1 MSPTVQA
8 HGLDLIALRRELHQ
22 IPEVGLQLPRTHAR
36 LLAEF
41 EHLPVEITEAAGAS
55 GFVAVLR
62 GTASDPADGRR
73 PIVLLRADMDALPV
87 AEETGGPFAST
98 NGSMHACGHDL
109 HMAAI
114 VGAARSLCARRKEL
128 HGDVVFLLQ
137 AGEEGHGEARLVLE
151 EGLIEAAGRRPD
163 HAYGLHVWSSG
174 HPTGSIRSRAGALM
188 AGVDTFDVRVIGRGG
203 HGSAPQHTVDP
214 IPILCEMVTQS
225 QVMITRQFDIFD
237 PVVLTCGVLR
247 AGEANNV
254 IPDQAM
260 ASFSMRTFSHAT
272 RQKALEQLTRLFR
285 HLAQARGAHCELE
298 VTASSP
304 TTCNEPAE
312 VDYVEA
318 IVQRG
323 FPGRW
328 SPMADPVTASEDFAY
343 VLEQIPGAF
352 VFVSAVPEGTD
363 STTASSN
370 HSPQAI
376 FDDSVLDDAARLL
389 AELALG
395 RLAGSS

>member
-1 MSPTVQA
+1 M
-8 HGLDLIALRRELHQ
+8 
-22 IPEVGLQLPRTHAR
+22 
-36 LLAEF
+36 
-41 EHLPVEITEAAGAS
+41 
-55 GFVAVLR
+55 
-62 GTASDPADGRR
+62 
-73 PIVLLRADMDALPV
+73 
-87 AEETGGPFAST
+87 
-98 NGSMHACGHDL
+98 
-109 HMAAI
+109 
-114 VGAARSLCARRKEL
+114 
-128 HGDVVFLLQ
+128 
-137 AGEEGHGEARLVLE
+137 LE

-188 AGVDTFDVRVIGRGG
+188 AGVDTFDLRVIGRGG

-225 QVMITRQFDIFD
+225 QVMITRQFDVFD

-260 ASFSMRTFSHAT
+260 ASFSMRTFSHVT
-272 RQKALEQLTRLFR
+272 RQKVLGQLTLLFT
-285 HLAQARGAHCELE
+285 HLAQARGARCELE

-304 TTCNEPAE
+304 TTLNDPAE

-328 SPMADPVTASEDFAY
+328 PPMADPVTASEDFAY

-363 STTASSN
+363 PTTAPSN